1 MPTRKETLFNAK
13 KRSVESNV
21 IPATI
26 SFRHNKKKGFIEPLT
41 AQEKMLCAL
50 RKVLADL
57 SDANDD
63 KCRYF
68 IANNKVQILKAPSTT
83 AGKAG
88 EAQSYHAKGRFR
100 AGVCLPNGNAASKI
114 LAFEISYRDIVDD
127 RGLADVEYFDPTVI
141 DELPKNT
148 PLDMSA
154 LS

>member
-21 IPATI
+21 IPATV
-26 SFRHNKKKGFIEPLT
+26 SFRHDSKKGFVEPLS
-41 AQEKMLCAL
+41 ALDKMKCAI
-50 RKVLADL
+50 RKVLAEL
-57 SDANDD
+57 SDSSEDN
-63 KCRYF
+63 CRYF
-68 IANNKVQILKAPSTT
+68 IANNKILVLKTPSTT

-100 AGVCLPNGNAASKI
+100 AGVCLGNGDSSSKI
-114 LAFEISYRDIVDD
+114 LSFEISYRDIVDD

-154 LS
+154 LT